1 MGVFLHKKGSIN
13 QIKKFFFFSFFL
25 IEKKK
30 ISINENFDF
39 DLKFNCCDECENGLL
54 ASACTSF
61 FTEKFKRPS
70 PSNKQAKHTV
80 DHKVDLNSVV

>member
-30 ISINENFDF
+30 SVLMKILILTWSLTAVMNV
-39 DLKFNCCDECENGLL
+39 K
-54 ASACTSF
+54 
-61 FTEKFKRPS
+61 
-70 PSNKQAKHTV
+70 TV
-80 DHKVDLNSVV
+80 F